1 MIPVDRTSNNTPSSP
16 CIETTKQCEE
26 RYRLNSLDRTTSLKL
41 KVMDDHQCD
50 SLPDHCK
57 TNVIINKLGSSPVLD
72 DNVYS
77 EVNPKIP
84 ELTYVQLGDR
94 CFADTSGYKELNHE
108 IIVEE
113 NSEIESLYDDPLAVS
128 CPSLPSMHK
137 ISVTP
142 SRSLYTINKGI

>member
-1 MIPVDRTSNNTPSSP
+1 
-16 CIETTKQCEE
+16 
-26 RYRLNSLDRTTSLKL
+26 
-41 KVMDDHQCD
+41 MDDHQCD